1 MLAPLAPQGR
11 RGSVGL
17 AAAAQQPMRVPQKV
31 PRLAVAPPRHLPLN
45 QHLRGDQGEMC
56 HPAMAALKKQGVM
69 KVRRNPLL

>member
-1 MLAPLAPQGR
+1 MLAPLAQGR
-11 RGSVGL
+11 RGSAGL

-31 PRLAVAPPRHLPLN
+31 PLAAAAPPRLPLN

-56 HPAMAALKKQGVM
+56 HPARAALKKQGVM